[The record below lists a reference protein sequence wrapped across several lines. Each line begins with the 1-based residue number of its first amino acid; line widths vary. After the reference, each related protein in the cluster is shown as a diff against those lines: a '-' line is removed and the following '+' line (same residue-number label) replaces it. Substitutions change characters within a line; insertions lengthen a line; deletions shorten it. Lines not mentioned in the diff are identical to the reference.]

1 VPFRRVNGF
10 DPRFFYS
17 MEESDLSWRLL
28 DAGWSIWYS
37 ADLRAFHPRTA
48 PSRHEGYATLTAR
61 NRLWMAWRSLPVPVL
76 VGYLIIWTI
85 AAAVRGAPLREV
97 LSGYREASAARPTRH
112 PIRWRTVVRMTL
124 LGRPPVV

>member
-1 VPFRRVNGF
+1 
-10 DPRFFYS
+10 
-17 MEESDLSWRLL
+17 
-28 DAGWSIWYS
+28 
-37 ADLRAFHPRTA
+37 
-48 PSRHEGYATLTAR
+48 
-61 NRLWMAWRSLPVPVL
+61 MAWRSLPVPVL